1 LVSIF
6 SIYYGNKW
14 KLIRLVL
21 LFGGIDRYCPYKEEI
36 MAITR
41 IFISYRHD
49 DTAKVTG
56 RLVKRLKRTQDQ
68 IFHDTSNIQV
78 ADHFPKKIEK
88 ALSEADIVLV
98 VIGKKWLDARDS
110 TGDRR
115 IDDPDD
121 FVRREIAYSIRRKET
136 DCFMDIIPVLM
147 PGAKMPRAAD
157 LPGELQS
164 LASIDALTIRSKN
177 FDESVD
183 SLSRRI
189 DELRS
194 EHSKRADDSLD
205 DIDDYLSSKDIG
217 LSDVLSMSPTYARN
231 PDLHDLPQAAEWI
244 CTQEGVFKFRFETFE
259 DLFFEGQQLYP
270 DNFDVE
276 GSWAYKPGPEQ
287 TLVMELS
294 GKMMSGKD
302 FKETFPI
309 QEKVGRHSYGG
320 YDIHGQYY
328 RLQCLQRKDNSRR
341 NF

>member
-1 LVSIF
+1 MSGPI
-6 SIYYGNKW
+6 SG
-14 KLIRLVL
+14 
-21 LFGGIDRYCPYKEEI
+21 
-36 MAITR
+36 

-49 DTAKVTG
+49 DTAKETE
-56 RLVKRLKRTQDQ
+56 RLVKRLKRTQPE
-68 IFHDTSNIQV
+68 IFHDTSNIQI
-78 ADHFPKKIEK
+78 ADNFPEKIEK
-88 ALSEADIVLV
+88 ALSQVNIVLV
-98 VIGKKWLDARDS
+98 VIGKKWLDTKDS

-121 FVRREIAYSIRRKET
+121 FVRREIAYAIRRKET
-136 DCFMDIIPVLM
+136 DSFIDIIPVLM
-147 PGAKMPRAAD
+147 PGAKMPQTAD

-164 LASIDALTIRSKN
+164 LASINASKIRSNN
-177 FDESVD
+177 FNASVD

-194 EHSKRADDSLD
+194 EYTKRADDFLD
-205 DIDDYLSSKDIG
+205 DIDDYLSSRDIG
-217 LSDVLSMSPTYARN
+217 LTDVVSMSPTYARN
-231 PDLHDLPQAAEWI
+231 RDLHDLPQAAQWI
-244 CTQEGVFKFRFETFE
+244 CTQENVFEFRFETFE
-259 DLFFEGQQLYP
+259 DQFFEGQLLYP

-294 GKMMSGKD
+294 GKIMSGKD
-302 FKETFPI
+302 FKATFPI

-341 NF
+341 SF